1 MGELVSSHQLTN
13 ARLVAERDRI
23 WRDLIMT
30 CNVIGTF
37 KLGIAIQRDP
47 GWRATQERILASE
60 EEHLK
65 EITERL
71 REIEPQLE
79 RTARDA

>member
-1 MGELVSSHQLTN
+1 MLLHSPTSGIQ
-13 ARLVAERDRI
+13 A
-23 WRDLIMT
+23 
-30 CNVIGTF
+30 